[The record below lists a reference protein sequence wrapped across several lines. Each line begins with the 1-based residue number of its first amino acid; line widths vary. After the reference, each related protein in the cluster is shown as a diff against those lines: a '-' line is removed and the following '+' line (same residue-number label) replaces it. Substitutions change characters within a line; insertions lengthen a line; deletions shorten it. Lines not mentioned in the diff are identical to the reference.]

1 LRIFSRE
8 DAMRAPLALV
18 LGVLLL
24 SGCVAAGPGS
34 APGTAGATTR
44 TSVAGH
50 ASLTPTVANPG
61 QPVTVTYSIDYP
73 GNWSDITGVSL
84 AGLPVSGPAPAA
96 LVALPLP
103 AGPGKSASAGLD
115 LPLPAR
121 AGLYPLQL
129 QIATAR
135 GLAAPLPVG
144 TLTVNQMPA
153 SLSEAA
159 ITPALHS
166 ASACSGASL
175 TAELSYT
182 IESPNGAA
190 AVSEVRLLG
199 PELARLP
206 VLPSTPLDLR
216 HPTVLAPPPAIASV
230 QSFPVRVLAAIPPA
244 PRQVASAGPVSAGG
258 TLLLPSSHW
267 DLARDRI
274 TTPIEIPCTLP
285 APTAWRLAIT
295 GVVAGAL
302 PTNTIAAQY
311 RVDP

>member
-1 LRIFSRE
+1 
-8 DAMRAPLALV
+8 MRAQSALV
-18 LGVLLL
+18 LSVLLL
-24 SGCVAAGPGS
+24 GGCVAAGPGS
-34 APGTAGATTR
+34 DPGSAGAR
-44 TSVAGH
+44 VGLSVAGH
-50 ASLTPTVANPG
+50 ASLTPSVANPG

-73 GNWSDITGVSL
+73 GSWTEITGVSL
-84 AGLPVSGPAPAA
+84 AGLPASDASPGA
-96 LVALPLP
+96 LIALPLP
-103 AGPGKSASAGLD
+103 AGPGKAASADLA

-135 GLAAPLPVG
+135 GRAAPLPVG

-153 SLSEAA
+153 SLSDAA
-159 ITPALHS
+159 VTPALHS

-216 HPTVLAPPPAIASV
+216 HPTVLAPPPAVASAR
-230 QSFPVRVLAAIPPA
+230 SFPVRVLAAIPPA
-244 PRQVASAGPVSAGG
+244 PRQVAAAGPVSPGG

-311 RVDP
+311 RVNP